1 MLKENLIDKNS
12 TTHKIFN
19 IAVIVAALGYFV
31 DIYDLILYLLV
42 RNPSLKD
49 IGVPPEQLKEIGIH
63 LFNYQMVGMLC
74 GGIVWG
80 ILGDKKGRMTA
91 LFLTILIYSLA
102 NIANG
107 FVQTVEQYKWLRFIA
122 GFGLAGELGLGITLV
137 SETMSKETRGYG
149 TMIVAAVGLCGTVLA
164 YLISEWG
171 WRETYWLG
179 GILGLMLLVLRIY
192 IHESGM
198 YKQVKEQSVTRGNF
212 LGVFMNRK
220 QLYKFVLC
228 ILVGLPVWFV
238 IGILISYA
246 NEFAAYMNV
255 QGTIVPSKAVVIHYI
270 GAAIGS
276 IVTGV
281 LGQVLHSRKKSLNIA
296 LVTLLIFTAGYFYC
310 FNASSTIFYFI
321 LFLMGISQGYWGVF
335 VTVASEQ
342 FGTNIRSTI
351 TTTVPNFVRGAAAIM
366 TTLWQS
372 MSASSN
378 IMQAAIIIGGVV
390 ILLSFIATY
399 LIEETF
405 GKELNYVE

>member
-1 MLKENLIDKNS
+1 MSN

-31 DIYDLILYLLV
+31 DIYDLILYILV

-49 IGVPPEQLKEIGIH
+49 IGVPAEQMKQIGIH

-107 FVQTVEQYKWLRFIA
+107 FVQTVEQYQWLRFIA

-137 SETMSKETRGYG
+137 TETMSKETRGYG
-149 TMIVAAVGLCGTVLA
+149 TMIVAGVGLCGTVLA

-198 YKQVKEQSVTRGNF
+198 YHSVKEQNVSRGNF
-212 LGVFMNRK
+212 LGVFTKGK
-220 QLYKFVLC
+220 QAYKFFLC

-246 NEFAAYMNV
+246 SEFATYMNV
-255 QGTIVPSKAVVIHYI
+255 QGTIAPSKAVLIHYV

-276 IVTGV
+276 IVTGM
-281 LGQVLHSRKKSLNIA
+281 LGQILHSRKKSLNIS
-296 LVTLLIFTAGYFYC
+296 LITLLLFTVGYFYC
-310 FNASSTIFYFI
+310 FNASASVFYLFI
-321 LFLMGISQGYWGVF
+321 FLMGISQGYWGVF

-366 TTLWQS
+366 TTMWQS

-378 IMQAAIIIGGVV
+378 IMQSAIIIGGVV
-390 ILLSFIATY
+390 ILLSFLATY

>member
-1 MLKENLIDKNS
+1 LSN

-31 DIYDLILYLLV
+31 DIYDLILYILV

-49 IGVPPEQLKEIGIH
+49 IGVPAEQMKQIGIH

-107 FVQTVEQYKWLRFIA
+107 FVQTVEQYQWLRFIA

-137 SETMSKETRGYG
+137 TETMSKETRGYG
-149 TMIVAAVGLCGTVLA
+149 TMIVAGVGLCGTVLA

-198 YKQVKEQSVTRGNF
+198 YHSVKEQNVSRGNF
-212 LGVFMNRK
+212 LGVFTKGK
-220 QLYKFVLC
+220 QAYKFFLC

-246 NEFAAYMNV
+246 SEFATYMNV
-255 QGTIVPSKAVVIHYI
+255 QGTIAPSKAVLIHYV

-276 IVTGV
+276 IVTGM
-281 LGQVLHSRKKSLNIA
+281 LGQILHSRKKSLNIS
-296 LVTLLIFTAGYFYC
+296 LITLLLFTVGYFYC
-310 FNASSTIFYFI
+310 FNASASVFYLFI
-321 LFLMGISQGYWGVF
+321 FLMGISQGYWGVF

-366 TTLWQS
+366 TTMWQS

-378 IMQAAIIIGGVV
+378 IMQSAIIIGGVV
-390 ILLSFIATY
+390 ILLSFLATY

>member
-1 MLKENLIDKNS
+1 MSN

-49 IGVPPEQLKEIGIH
+49 IGVPAEQKKQIGIH

-107 FVQTVEQYKWLRFIA
+107 FVQTVEQYQWLRFIA

-137 SETMSKETRGYG
+137 TETMSKETRGYG
-149 TMIVAAVGLCGTVLA
+149 TMIVAGVGLCGTVLA

-198 YKQVKEQSVTRGNF
+198 YHSVKEQNVSRGNF
-212 LGVFMNRK
+212 LGVFTKGK
-220 QLYKFVLC
+220 QAYKFFLC

-246 NEFAAYMNV
+246 SEFATYMNV
-255 QGTIVPSKAVVIHYI
+255 QGTIAPSKAVLIHYV

-276 IVTGV
+276 IVTGM
-281 LGQVLHSRKKSLNIA
+281 LGQILHSRKKSLNIS
-296 LVTLLIFTAGYFYC
+296 LITLLLFTVGYFYC
-310 FNASSTIFYFI
+310 FNASASVFYLFI
-321 LFLMGISQGYWGVF
+321 FLMGISQGYWGVF

-366 TTLWQS
+366 TTMWQS

-378 IMQAAIIIGGVV
+378 IMQSAIIIGGVV
-390 ILLSFIATY
+390 ILLSFLATY

>member
-1 MLKENLIDKNS
+1 MNHETN
-12 TTHKIFN
+12 HKILN

-42 RNPSLKD
+42 RVPSLHA
-49 IGVPPEQLKEIGIH
+49 IGIPDAQMKEVSIQ
-63 LFNYQMVGMLC
+63 LFNYQMVGMLL

-107 FVQTVEQYKWLRFIA
+107 FVETVEQYKWLRFIA

-137 SETMSKETRGYG
+137 AESMSKESRGYG
-149 TMIVAAVGLCGTVLA
+149 TMIVAAIGLLGTVLA

-179 GILGLMLLVLRIY
+179 GALGLALLGLRIY

-198 YKQVKEQSVTRGNF
+198 FHQVKTQSVSRGNF
-212 LGVFMNRK
+212 LSLFNNRK
-220 QLYKFVLC
+220 QFTKYLLC

-238 IGILISYA
+238 IGILITFS
-246 NEFAAYMNV
+246 NEFAAYFHV
-255 QGTIVPSKAVVIHYI
+255 DGGIVPSKAVVLHYI
-270 GAAIGS
+270 GASIGS

-281 LGQVLHSRKKSLNIA
+281 LGQVLHSRKKSLNISI
-296 LVTLLIFTAGYFYC
+296 LSLLLFTIGYFFC
-310 FNASSTIFYFI
+310 FNASSTIFYTVI
-321 LFLMGISQGYWGVF
+321 FLMGISQGYWGVF

-372 MSASSN
+372 MSVSMGIWN
-378 IMQAAIIIGGVV
+378 AAIIIGGVV
-390 ILLSFIATY
+390 ILLSLIATY
-399 LIEETF
+399 LMEETF
-405 GKELNYVE
+405 GKELNYTE

>member
-1 MLKENLIDKNS
+1 MKNI
-12 TTHKIFN
+12 TTNKIIN
-19 IAVIVAALGYFV
+19 ITVIVAALGYFV

-42 RNPSLKD
+42 RNPSLQE
-49 IGVPPEQLKEIGIH
+49 IGVPKEKMREIGIL
-63 LFNYQMVGMLC
+63 LFNYQMVGMLL

-107 FVQTVEQYKWLRFIA
+107 FVQTVEQYQWLRFIA

-137 SETMSKETRGYG
+137 SETMSKEKRGYG

-198 YKQVKEQSVTRGNF
+198 YMQLKEQSVLRGNF
-212 LGVFMNRK
+212 FGIFTNQK

-246 NEFAAYMNV
+246 DEFATYMHV
-255 QGTIVPSKAVVIHYI
+255 VGTITPSKAVLIHYV

-310 FNASSTIFYFI
+310 FNATAKTFYLFI
-321 LFLMGISQGYWGVF
+321 FLMGISQGYWGVF

-351 TTTVPNFVRGAAAIM
+351 TTAVPNFVRGAAAIM

-378 IMQAAIIIGGVV
+378 IMQSAIIIGGVV

>member
-1 MLKENLIDKNS
+1 MSHENN
-12 TTHKIFN
+12 HKILN

-42 RNPSLKD
+42 RNPSLHA
-49 IGVPPEQLKEIGIH
+49 IGVPDAQMKEIGIQ

-137 SETMSKETRGYG
+137 SESMSKESRGYG
-149 TMIVAAVGLCGTVLA
+149 TMIVAAVGLLGTVLA

-179 GILGLMLLVLRIY
+179 GILGLLLLVLRIY

-198 YKQVKEQSVTRGNF
+198 FRQLKEQAVSRGNF

-246 NEFAAYMNV
+246 NEFAAYMHV
-255 QGTIVPSKAVVIHYI
+255 QGTIVPSKAVLIHYI

-281 LGQVLHSRKKSLNIA
+281 IGQVLHSRKKSLNIA
-296 LVTLLIFTAGYFYC
+296 LITLLIFTVAYFYC
-310 FNASSTIFYFI
+310 FNASAAIFYFI
-321 LFLMGISQGYWGVF
+321 IFLMGISQGYWGVF

-372 MSASSN
+372 MSATSN
-378 IMQAAIIIGGVV
+378 IMQSAIIIGGVV
-390 ILLSFIATY
+390 ILLSLIATY

>member
-255 QGTIVPSKAVVIHYI
+255 QGTIVPSKAVVIHYM

-351 TTTVPNFVRGAAAIM
+351 TTTVPNFVRGAATM
-366 TTLWQS
+366 TAMLK
-372 MSASSN
+372 N
-378 IMQAAIIIGGVV
+378 
-390 ILLSFIATY
+390 L
-399 LIEETF
+399 
-405 GKELNYVE
+405 